1 MAASSPGQLYNMAV
15 AELSKY
21 MGDKATDSSDPEYLQ
36 GRVFTNYLTTMFF
49 ATHSTDRIGSWKA
62 REMRTLCAALDALRT
77 GSLPRLADLLVQRLK
92 ACETAITT
100 GDPEAASQL
109 ELIPHQDIGL
119 TSIEERRVARR
130 ATLVD
135 RKLKGT

>member
-1 MAASSPGQLYNMAV
+1 MAV

-21 MGDKATDSSDPEYLQ
+21 VGDKATDSSVPEHLQ
-36 GRVFTNYLTTMFF
+36 GRAFTNYLTTMFF

-109 ELIPHQDIGL
+109 ELIPRQDIGL

-135 RKLKGT
+135 RKLKNT